1 MTKNERTEQILTTM
15 KSFSKELFHKSE
27 LLPEYYALQRELVEL
42 TFNIDHAESAALRI
56 WDVETHLEQM
66 NADRGNMYQADLD
79 AFKEGCKVICNA
91 IKAENHGNAGEY
103 KANRSLE
110 TLRTKNFIMRNVEF
124 KQGDHRTELDF
135 IVFTEK
141 AVFVIEVK
149 NPHKDIYIDER
160 GNYCRVSEGLRF
172 DKNIGESMNDKIYLL
187 RQALAAVGF
196 NEPNIQSLV
205 VFTNNNI
212 NVENRYEFIR
222 TCFLSSLPNIIDKY
236 EGANLY
242 NVRDI
247 QKMMQG
253 VERAVCKESYPLPI
267 DIKAF
272 KEQFAN
278 LLASLEYTP
287 VKEESNEEAPVT
299 KVTASTNTNAWY
311 AIPIIGTLLFAG
323 GVFYNLLKKKG
334 GATI

>member
-1 MTKNERTEQILTTM
+1 
-15 KSFSKELFHKSE
+15 
-27 LLPEYYALQRELVEL
+27 
-42 TFNIDHAESAALRI
+42 
-56 WDVETHLEQM
+56 
-66 NADRGNMYQADLD
+66 
-79 AFKEGCKVICNA
+79 
-91 IKAENHGNAGEY
+91 
-103 KANRSLE
+103 
-110 TLRTKNFIMRNVEF
+110 
-124 KQGDHRTELDF
+124 
-135 IVFTEK
+135 
-141 AVFVIEVK
+141 
-149 NPHKDIYIDER
+149 
-160 GNYCRVSEGLRF
+160 
-172 DKNIGESMNDKIYLL
+172 MNDKIYLL
-187 RQALAAVGF
+187 RQALAQVGF

-242 NVRDI
+242 SVRDI

-287 VKEESNEEAPVT
+287 VKEESNEESPAPKT
-299 KVTASTNTNAWY
+299 TTSANANAWY
-311 AIPIIGTLLFAG
+311 AFPIIGTLLFAG
-323 GVFYNLLKKKG
+323 GVLYNLLKKKG